1 MADSQLTVLC
11 VDKNKS
17 FAKTTEGILKQG
29 FRRASF
35 SFVQNNKTALTHLKK
50 HPVDLVLLGHH
61 PQKADGF
68 RLIED
73 IRKKEIDTAI
83 IMISSEGNERTAV
96 EAMKRGAYDYLSGK
110 ELDASTLK
118 SAIRKAMSRKRLE
131 LKNRRADER
140 IREQAIQDGLT
151 GLYNHRYF
159 QKVLAREY
167 KQARRYEYPLY
178 CIMFDLDDFK
188 GINDTF
194 GHIFGDKVLK
204 EGAGIL
210 RSQMRDI
217 DLLARYGGEEFA
229 VLLTHIH
236 KKGVVSLCERVR
248 EKFARHVFKE
258 GDHSTRMTISIGIA
272 ALQDPEV
279 DGPSTLVR
287 HADEAL
293 YEAKNRGKNTVCQWR
308 EKEYL
313 YKALNR
319 NYQEKIEFYRKRF
332 LGFTHEILDKFLDY
346 SKQIVEDIEQKDLKT
361 AQHSAKVTRYAVDL
375 ARELQLSES
384 EINSIQLAGMLHDI
398 GKAGIDQK
406 VLTKKGTYT
415 PKELRIMKLHPLFS
429 VKMIEPFSFLD
440 QEMRIILQHHER
452 FDGKGYP
459 TGRKGWEINRGAR
472 ILAICDAFDAMI
484 SGRSYRK
491 KRSLQEGCREIERNA
506 GKQFDPEMART
517 FIRMIEKTESA

>member
-1 MADSQLTVLC
+1 MTDSPLNVLC
-11 VDKNKS
+11 VDQSKN

-35 SFVQNNKTALTHLKK
+35 SFVQNNKTALTHLKE

-61 PQKADGF
+61 SKKPDGF
-68 RLIED
+68 RLMED
-73 IRKKEIDTAI
+73 IRKKEIDTAV

-118 SAIRKAMSRKRLE
+118 TAIRNAISRKRME
-131 LKNRRADER
+131 LKNRRANAK

-151 GLYNHRYF
+151 GLYNHLYF
-159 QKVLAREY
+159 EKALVREY

-188 GINDTF
+188 KINDTF

-204 EGAGIL
+204 ESAEIL
-210 RSQMRDI
+210 KSQMRDI
-217 DLLARYGGEEFA
+217 DLLARYGGEEFT

-236 KKGVVSLCERVR
+236 EKGVLSLCERVR
-248 EKFARHVFKE
+248 EKFARHLFQE
-258 GDHSTRMTISIGIA
+258 GDHSALVTISVGIA
-272 ALQDPEV
+272 SLRDPKV
-279 DGPSTLVR
+279 DSPSTLLH

-293 YEAKNRGKNTVCQWR
+293 YEAKNRGKNTVCHWR
-308 EKEYL
+308 EKESL
-313 YKALNR
+313 YKALDGD
-319 NYQEKIEFYRKRF
+319 YETKIEFYQKRF

-346 SKQIVEDIEQKDLKT
+346 SKQIVEEIEKTDRKT
-361 AQHSAKVTRYAVDL
+361 AQHSAKVTRFAVEL
-375 ARELQLSES
+375 ARELQLPES

-406 VLTKKGTYT
+406 ILTKKGAYT
-415 PKELRIMKLHPLFS
+415 PRESRIMKLHPLFS

-440 QEMRIILQHHER
+440 QEMQIILQHHER

-472 ILAICDAFDAMI
+472 ILALCDAFDAMT
-484 SGRSYRK
+484 SGRCYKRK
-491 KRSLQEGCREIERNA
+491 RPFKDGCREIERNA
-506 GKQFDPEMART
+506 GKQFDPEMT
-517 FIRMIEKTESA
+517 KVFLRMIGKTESA